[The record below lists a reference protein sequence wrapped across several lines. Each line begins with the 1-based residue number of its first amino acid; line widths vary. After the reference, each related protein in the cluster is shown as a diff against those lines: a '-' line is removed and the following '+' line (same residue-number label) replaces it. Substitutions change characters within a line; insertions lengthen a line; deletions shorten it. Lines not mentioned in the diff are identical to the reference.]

1 MPLTRAVAEV
11 SRWFELPLHG
21 FGQAHYAVPK
31 QSVYRQ
37 IERYQKN
44 IPALIRNFS
53 NRCNR
58 SALVYFDIKPPGD
71 EVYRDRFF
79 FPQAIITGGTLSKI
93 NSPAVVTYL
102 YLWIL
107 KMEQAIQN
115 RFKFELPTVLEMEKD
130 LESRGFIISRKSIYR
145 HVEQL
150 NALGLFDKFSG
161 PIL

>member
-1 MPLTRAVAEV
+1 M
-11 SRWFELPLHG
+11 
-21 FGQAHYAVPK
+21 
-31 QSVYRQ
+31 
-37 IERYQKN
+37 
-44 IPALIRNFS
+44 
-53 NRCNR
+53 
-58 SALVYFDIKPPGD
+58 KPPSD
-71 EVYRDRFF
+71 EVYQDRFF
-79 FPQAIITGGTLSKI
+79 FPEAMITGGTLTKI

-102 YLWIL
+102 YLWML

-130 LESRGFIISRKSIYR
+130 LESRGFRISRKSIYR